1 MVIEITWYNYVWFPW
16 NFAIPWREL
25 SKLQLIAKVNGTKKG
40 ERGGKTRQTWTHFWN
55 VSPWNDCWRRSRTS
69 SALLGPSFSW
79 RMYASPPWVCPPSWT
94 LCPSTS
100 ATRQHSLLQ
109 LDPPTSQTGKIYIKL
124 NLKKIIR
131 LGCFYAVTNWHT
143 ESDLVHVPLL
153 TGTPGQI

>member
-1 MVIEITWYNYVWFPW
+1 MVPLKLCHPLKGTQQTTTDCK
-16 NFAIPWREL
+16 
-25 SKLQLIAKVNGTKKG
+25 SKRHK
-40 ERGGKTRQTWTHFWN
+40 ERGKGGKTRQTWTHFWN

-131 LGCFYAVTNWHT
+131 LGCFYAVTNWHP

-153 TGTPGQI
+153 TGTPGQIKSMYCY